1 MEKDYK
7 NTGAPGNDDWLKDF
21 LRSKGVSNE
30 QLAQEQQ
37 GDLTQADE
45 MELERIVQE
54 TLASEWGITQDEPAM
69 EENTA
74 DMTQRFI
81 PQEEPVVPAE
91 PEKPA
96 TEKAG
101 GLQEMPR
108 AKKKGYGLLGIP
120 HIISTFIWAAIIV
133 FIGSTVGRLIWVCAV
148 DVLAFGKEP
157 QEITITVT
165 EKDDMDSISQKLKA
179 ADMIRYPNLF
189 KLFAQLTG
197 KGEDIS
203 VGTFQFS
210 GDRIYDYNALIK
222 AMIDYGPEQNVVEI
236 MFPEGYNCAQI
247 FELLEEHGVCTVAD
261 LEAYAASGELG
272 DYWFLEG
279 VERGHKYCL
288 EGYLAPD
295 TYKFYTNDEPGRVLG
310 KFLAEF
316 DSRIDERQQEM
327 FTQLNQRLSD
337 QMRRN
342 GYSSAYIEEHQ
353 FTFQDV
359 VILASIIEK
368 ETSGNVES
376 FQIASVFFN
385 RLADPS
391 NFPCLESDAT
401 IDYAINYYNK
411 GELITDD
418 QINASPYHSY
428 THQGMI
434 PGPIANP
441 GLNSLGAALNP
452 ADTSYYYFVL
462 DKEAGSHVFAK
473 TFREHQNNLNR
484 LGY

>member
-7 NTGAPGNDDWLKDF
+7 NTGTSGNDEWLKEF

-30 QLAQEQQ
+30 QIAQQQ
-37 GDLTQADE
+37 RGDLEQADE
-45 MELERIVQE
+45 LELERIVRE
-54 TLASEWGITQDEPAM
+54 TLAEEWGITQDSVDEAPSG
-69 EENTA
+69 
-74 DMTQRFI
+74 DMTQRFV
-81 PQEEPVVPAE
+81 PQEETQEEAPEEVPEPVNLH
-91 PEKPA
+91 
-96 TEKAG
+96 
-101 GLQEMPR
+101 GLEEMPKV
-108 AKKKGYGLLGIP
+108 KKKGYGLFGIP
-120 HIISTFIWAAIIV
+120 HVISTFIWAAIIIV
-133 FIGSTVGRLIWVCAV
+133 IGSTVGRLIWVCAV
-148 DVLAFGKEP
+148 DLLAFGKEP
-157 QEITITVT
+157 QEVTITITQ
-165 EKDDMDSISQKLKA
+165 KDDIDSISQKLKD
-179 ADMIRYPNLF
+179 ADMIRSPMLF

-197 KGEDIS
+197 KGEDIC

-210 GDRIYDYNALIK
+210 GDTVYDYNALIK

-247 FELLEEHGVCTVAD
+247 FELLEEYGVCSVAD
-261 LEAYAASGELG
+261 LEAYAANGELS

-295 TYKFYTNDEPGRVLG
+295 TYKFYTNDEPGRVLE
-310 KFLAEF
+310 KFLTEF
-316 DSRIDERQQEM
+316 DSRIDDRQKEM
-327 FTQLNQRLSD
+327 FTNLNQRFAD
-337 QMRRN
+337 KMRRN
-342 GYSSAYIEEHQ
+342 GYSSAYIEAHQ
-353 FTFQDV
+353 LTFRDI

-376 FQIASVFFN
+376 FQISSVFFN
-385 RLADPS
+385 RLADP
-391 NFPCLESDAT
+391 NAFPYLESDAT
-401 IDYAINYYNK
+401 INYAVDYYNK
-411 GELITDD
+411 GELITDE

-428 THQGMI
+428 THPGMI

-452 ADTSYYYFVL
+452 ADTGYFYFVL
-462 DKEAGSHVFAK
+462 DKEAGTHVFAK